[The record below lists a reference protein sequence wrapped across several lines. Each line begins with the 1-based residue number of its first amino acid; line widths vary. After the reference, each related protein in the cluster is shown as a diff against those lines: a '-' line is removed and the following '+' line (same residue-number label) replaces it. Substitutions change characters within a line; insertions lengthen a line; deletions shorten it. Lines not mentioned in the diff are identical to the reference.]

1 MKIYTKTGDKGETA
15 LFDGT
20 RLSKDDIRIESYGTV
35 DELNSFIGVLMAS
48 LQDEAL
54 LAELSGI
61 QKELFVIGSYLATPI
76 EKSNLLKL
84 KTFDQKPIDYL
95 EQCIDRM
102 DKELPALTAFILPSG
117 SVAIANSHVC
127 RTICRRAERRV
138 VTLSSIENINLNLIV
153 YLNRLSD
160 YFFTVSRYIALKS
173 QTAENLWMP

>member
-84 KTFDQKPIDYL
+84 KTFDQKPKSLDF
-95 EQCIDRM
+95 C
-102 DKELPALTAFILPSG
+102 
-117 SVAIANSHVC
+117 
-127 RTICRRAERRV
+127 
-138 VTLSSIENINLNLIV
+138 SI
-153 YLNRLSD
+153 
-160 YFFTVSRYIALKS
+160 
-173 QTAENLWMP
+173 